1 MHVEIW
7 SDVICPWCYLGKAR
21 FEAALAG
28 FEHRDE
34 VEVTFRSFEL
44 DPSRDAVEPLQEM
57 LAARYGAQASA
68 MEDRLSGLVAE
79 AGLEY
84 RLDRQVGNTFDAH
97 RLMHLARERGRENEM
112 VNALFTA
119 NFAEARP
126 LFTGDTLLDV
136 AAEAGLERADAA
148 RVLAEPAAYAD
159 AVRAEEREA
168 AQLGATG
175 VPFFVLDRRFGIAGG
190 QPTEVFAQALERA
203 WGEPAA

>member
-44 DPSRDAVEPLQEM
+44 DPSRDTVEPLQKM
-57 LAARYGAQASA
+57 LTARYGPQAVE
-68 MEDRLSGLVAE
+68 MEERLAGLVAE
-79 AGLEY
+79 VGLGY
-84 RLDRQVGNTFDAH
+84 RSDREIGNTFDAH
-97 RLMHLARERGRENEM
+97 RLMHLARERGLERAM
-112 VNALFTA
+112 VDALFKA

-136 AAEAGLERADAA
+136 AVEAGLDREDAS
-148 RVLAEPAAYAD
+148 RVLADPAVYAD

-175 VPFFVLDRRFGIAGG
+175 VPFFVLDRRIGVAGG
-190 QPTEVFAQALERA
+190 QATEVFAQALERA
-203 WGEPAA
+203 WSERAA